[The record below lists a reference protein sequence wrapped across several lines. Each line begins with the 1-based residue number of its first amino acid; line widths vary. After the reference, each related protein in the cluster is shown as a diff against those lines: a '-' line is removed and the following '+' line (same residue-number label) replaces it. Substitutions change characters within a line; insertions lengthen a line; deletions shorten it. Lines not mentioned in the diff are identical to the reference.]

1 MSLSALSQYSMPLL
15 MGNSLNAWSDWL
27 TGFNPMGIPVG
38 LVILAA
44 IPLVFIA
51 LYALTYGVYGE
62 RKISA
67 FMQDRLGPMEVGFWG
82 ILQTLAD
89 ILKLIQ
95 KEDIVPT
102 VADKFLFV
110 IGPGIMFV
118 GSFLAFAVLPF
129 SPAFIGANLNVGLFY
144 AIGIVSIEVVGIL
157 ASGWGSNN
165 KWSLYGAVRS
175 VAQIVSYEIPA
186 SLALLCGAMMAGTL
200 DMQKITMVQSGP
212 FGFAHF
218 FLFQNPIAW
227 LPFLIYFI
235 ASLAETNRAPFD
247 IPEAESELVAGF
259 FTEYTGMKFAVFFLA
274 EYGSMF
280 MVSAILSIVFLGGWN
295 SPLPN
300 IGGLEL
306 NTMTSGPWW
315 GAFWII
321 MKGFFFIFVQ
331 MWLRWTLPRLRV
343 DQLMYLCWKVL
354 TPFAFVGFV
363 LTAIWVIY
371 VP

>member
-1 MSLSALSQYSMPLL
+1 MSHASSLNSWSDALS
-15 MGNSLNAWSDWL
+15 
-27 TGFNPMGIPVG
+27 GFNLGWFPLG
-38 LVILAA
+38 LVIVAA

-67 FMQDRLGPMEVGFWG
+67 FMQDRLGPMEVGPWG
-82 ILQTLAD
+82 LLQTLAD
-89 ILKLIQ
+89 ILKLLQ
-95 KEDIVPT
+95 KEDIVPNA
-102 VADKFLFV
+102 ADKFLFV
-110 IGPGIMFV
+110 IGPLVMFV
-118 GSFLAFAVLPF
+118 GSFLAFVVLPF
-129 SPAFIGANLNVGLFY
+129 GPAFIGADLNVGLFY
-144 AIGIVSIEVVGIL
+144 AIGIVAFEVVGIL

-165 KWSLYGAVRS
+165 KWALYGAVRS

-186 SLALLCGAMMAGTL
+186 SIALLCGAMMAGSL
-200 DMQKITMVQSGP
+200 GMQQFCVAQSGP
-212 FGFAHF
+212 YGFLHYY
-218 FLFQNPIAW
+218 LFSNPIAW
-227 LPFLIYFI
+227 LPFIIYFI
-235 ASLAETNRAPFD
+235 SSLAETNRAPFD

-259 FTEYTGMKFAVFFLA
+259 FTEYTGMKFAMFFLA

-280 MVSAILSIVFLGGWN
+280 MVSAIISVVFLGGWA

-300 IGGLEL
+300 IGSFAL
-306 NTMTSGPWW
+306 NAMTNGPVW

-354 TPFAFVGFV
+354 TPFAFVAFV
-363 LTAIWVIY
+363 LTAVWEIY
-371 VP
+371 K

>member
-1 MSLSALSQYSMPLL
+1 MSSSPSLNTWSDALSGFSIGWFPL
-15 MGNSLNAWSDWL
+15 
-27 TGFNPMGIPVG
+27 G
-38 LVILAA
+38 LVIVAV

-89 ILKLIQ
+89 ILKLLQ

-102 VADKFLFV
+102 AADKFLFV
-110 IGPGIMFV
+110 IGPGVLFV

-129 SPAFIGANLNVGLFY
+129 GPAFIGADLNVGLFY
-144 AIGIVSIEVVGIL
+144 AVGIVAIEVVGIL
-157 ASGWGSNN
+157 AAGWGSNN
-165 KWSLYGAVRS
+165 KWALYGAVRS

-186 SLALLCGAMMAGTL
+186 SIALLCAAMLAGTL
-200 DMQKITMVQSGP
+200 SMQQITVMQTGP
-212 FGFAHF
+212 GGFMHW
-218 FLFQNPIAW
+218 FLFNNPIAW

-235 ASLAETNRAPFD
+235 SSLAETNRAPFD
-247 IPEAESELVAGF
+247 IPEAESELVAGY
-259 FTEYTGMKFAVFFLA
+259 FTEYSGMKFAVIFLA

-280 MVSAILSIVFLGGWN
+280 MVSAVLSVAFLGGWA

-300 IGGLEL
+300 IGGLHL
-306 NTMTSGPWW
+306 NDMTNGPAW

-354 TPFAFVGFV
+354 TPFALVSFV
-363 LTAIWVIY
+363 LTAIWEIY
-371 VP
+371 R